1 MSGRL
6 FAALYPAAERLLG
19 PRYDM
24 LRRELLADMEGRVLE
39 LGVGSGALLPRY
51 PASARV
57 IAFDRSPHM
66 LRRAQPVARARGD
79 TELLLADAAALP
91 LATGSVDGAVSSLV
105 LCSVPR
111 PAETL
116 AELRRVL
123 RPDGALRL
131 LEHVRA
137 NRTPLATAQRLASP
151 AWSRL
156 ADGCCLDRDTERAV
170 RDAGFAA
177 EERRRFTL
185 GVPHVAIW
193 ARSPK

>member
-1 MSGRL
+1 VSGRL

-19 PRYDM
+19 PRYDTV
-24 LRRELLADMEGRVLE
+24 RRELLADLEGRVLE

-51 PASARV
+51 PASAHV
-57 IAFDRSPHM
+57 IALDRSGHM
-66 LRRAQPVARARGD
+66 LRRAQPLARARGD

-91 LATGSVDGAVSSLV
+91 LADGSVDAAVSSLV

-116 AELRRVL
+116 AELARVL
-123 RPDGALRL
+123 RPGGALRL
-131 LEHVRA
+131 IEHVRA
-137 NRTPLATAQRLASP
+137 HRAPLATAQRLASP

-156 ADGCCLDRDTERAV
+156 ADGCRLDRDTEGAV
-170 RDAGFAA
+170 RDAGFAV
-177 EERRRFTL
+177 EEQRRFTL

-193 ARSPK
+193 ARSPR